1 MYIIEVI
8 PLVSLPPQA
17 PQVLSYYFDAQ
28 LPHGAV
34 VKAPIGRREVL
45 AIVIGSEALT
55 GRKIS
60 VKKSGFQL
68 KKLSGV
74 FTEIPQTTSLQ
85 LKVTAWLAKQYYA
98 PLGLALKTVLPSFFG
113 KKKYILPDQQKLKLP
128 CLPDRHASPAKINPT
143 KLVTANST
151 TICKIIKDNLS
162 NNEGQSLI
170 LVPDRQMIDFFAGMC
185 KEFNKNVVV
194 ARGEL
199 SNLESFAL
207 WQKIVSGD
215 SNIVIGTRSA
225 LFLPWSNLKKIIA
238 IDSDQEGYK
247 SDTTPK
253 YEAVETARQIADLTG
268 AQMFIVSSFIS
279 VSDSYQS
286 EMDNEKNEKNKTS
299 IEVISLTQESKSD
312 IPLLGL
318 RAQNLIT
325 EAVANKKRILILSGR
340 KGYSAI
346 LVCERCKTTADCENC
361 SIPMRV
367 NKVSDAGESMLVCY
381 KCSAFRNWPKEC
393 TKCKGTKFYP
403 SGSPGSQKIEES
415 IQRLLARSNI
425 QNIPTAVFDTDLIRT
440 EEHEHEAWNNIKKNP
455 NTIIV
460 ATPIIFSYRFSER
473 FDLIVVPTADTL
485 ATNPDFRTDERFIQS
500 MECLLDFQPQR
511 LIIQT
516 FRPENQALKAFISR
530 DYQEFYKNELSVRK
544 LLGYPPF
551 CRLVKLAF
559 RHNTASRAS
568 YAARELF
575 ARLNQAIVHEKLS
588 DSVKIMG
595 ANPAFT
601 AREKGLYAY
610 AILLKIAP
618 NIRLDAIL
626 KYVPTTW
633 HIEPD
638 PRNAV

>member
-8 PLVSLPPQA
+8 PLASLPPQA
-17 PQVLSYYFDAQ
+17 PQVLSYYFDTQ

-68 KKLSGV
+68 KKLVGV

-98 PLGLALKTVLPSFFG
+98 PLGLALKTVLPQFFG
-113 KKKYILPDQQKLKLP
+113 KKKYILSDRQKTQLP
-128 CLPDRHASPAKINPT
+128 SPTKINPT
-143 KLVTANST
+143 RLVTANST
-151 TICKIIKDNLS
+151 TIRKIIKDSLS
-162 NNEGQSLI
+162 GNEGQSLI
-170 LVPDRQMIDFFAGMC
+170 LVPDRQMIDFFADMC
-185 KEFNKNVVV
+185 REFNKNIVV
-194 ARGEL
+194 ARGRL
-199 SNLESFAL
+199 PNSESFAL
-207 WQKIVSGD
+207 WQKIASGD
-215 SNIVIGTRSA
+215 SSIVIGTRSV

-268 AQMFIVSSFIS
+268 AQMVIVSSFVS

-286 EMDNEKNEKNKTS
+286 ELVSEKNEKSKTS
-299 IEVISLTQESKSD
+299 IEIISLTQESRSD
-312 IPLLGL
+312 IPLLSL
-318 RAQNLIT
+318 RVQNLII
-325 EAVANKKRILILSGR
+325 EAVVNKKRILILSGR

-346 LVCERCKTTADCENC
+346 LVCERCKTTTNCENC

-367 NKVSDAGESMLVCY
+367 NKISDAGESMLVCY
-381 KCSAFRNWPKEC
+381 KCGAFRNWPKEC
-393 TKCKGTKFYP
+393 PKCKGTKFYP

-415 IQRLLARSNI
+415 IQRLLVRSNI
-425 QNIPTAVFDTDLIRT
+425 ENTPTAVFDTDLIRT
-440 EEHEHEAWNNIKKNP
+440 EEHEHEAWNNIKKKP
-455 NTIIV
+455 NTIII

-473 FDLIVVPTADTL
+473 FDLIIVPTADTL
-485 ATNPDFRTDERFIQS
+485 ATNPDFRTDERFIQL

-511 LIIQT
+511 LVIQT
-516 FRPENQALKAFISR
+516 FRPENEVLKAFVAR
-530 DYQEFYKNELSVRK
+530 DYLEFYKNELSVRK

-551 CRLVKLAF
+551 CRLVKLTF

-568 YAARELF
+568 FAARELF
-575 ARLNQAIVHEKLS
+575 ARLNQAIQHDKLS
-588 DSVKIMG
+588 DFVKIMG

-610 AILLKIAP
+610 AILLKISP
-618 NIRLDAIL
+618 DMRLDTIL

-633 HIEPD
+633 YIEPD
-638 PRNAV
+638 PRSAV